1 MNVRDAILG
10 RLPEARRLSRGSSL
24 KQSLLTNAPWYLYSS
39 PSYQI
44 WLSLDEETRGSGQE
58 RIWTGDNPEQNVFGF
73 RDVTRDIRRAFSLER
88 LTDEIVSEMSSRT
101 GPHGLDERK
110 AASEAIARWID
121 ERLAEMPPEFGN
133 FNVDSLR
140 SRYVNSLCFLD
151 PARAMQHIGE
161 NFDGYEINWRESLL
175 PQNHIALI
183 QAKVAEPGSLAAF
196 QNQPPEVQLNPDDIW
211 LWFNAI
217 DLPALFSKEAQATA
231 KSLLVNDDLPSGWE
245 EQTPFNR
252 DMLGYVDSDSWDQI
266 REALGRFRVEGPQG
280 GWVQASEVLGGL
292 DEKQLVDWV
301 ETQPQAEGVRRAVAM
316 AYGDSLDRATFDVAY
331 KEYLDAL
338 NDLFDGTMNV
348 VESQNRY
355 RFTLA
360 YRKTIERLE
369 EYERAT
375 GNPFTGDLRDLPI
388 ELGFKIE
395 TPNPEYWSVRLDDE
409 NFNDRLS
416 NYLYEVRPDY
426 DEGQKEFEFDEPK

>member
-10 RLPEARRLSRGSSL
+10 RLPEARRPSRGSSL
-24 KQSLLTNAPWYLYSS
+24 KQSLLTHAPWYLYSS
-39 PSYQI
+39 PRYQI
-44 WLSLDEETRGSGQE
+44 WLSPDEETRGSSGE

-73 RDVTRDIRRAFSLER
+73 RDVRRQMTYAWSLER
-88 LTDEIVSEMSSRT
+88 LTDAIVSEMPPEESR
-101 GPHGLDERK
+101 
-110 AASEAIARWID
+110 AAAVALSRWIN
-121 ERLAEMPPEFGN
+121 ERLEEMANDEPGHFTQ
-133 FNVDSLR
+133 DALR
-140 SRYVNSLCFLD
+140 TRYVNPLCFLD
-151 PARAMQHIGE
+151 PALAMRYIGE
-161 NFDGYEINWRESLL
+161 NFDGHEINWRESLL

-183 QAKVAEPGSLAAF
+183 RAGVTEPGSLAAF
-196 QNQPPEVQLNPDDIW
+196 QNQPPEVQVNPDDIW

-217 DLPALFSKEAQATA
+217 DLPALFPKEAQATA
-231 KSLLVNDDLPSGWE
+231 KSLLVHEDLPSGWE
-245 EQTPFNR
+245 DQSPFNR

-280 GWVQASEVLGGL
+280 GWVQASEVLGGM
-292 DEKQLVDWV
+292 DEKELVDWV
-301 ETQPQAEGVRRAVAM
+301 ERQPQAEGVRRAVAM

-331 KEYLDAL
+331 KAYLEAL

-375 GNPFTGDLRDLPI
+375 GNPYTGDLRDLPI
-388 ELGFKIE
+388 ELGYKIE
-395 TPNPEYWSVRLDDE
+395 TPNPEYWDVRLDDE
-409 NFNDRLS
+409 SFNDRLS
-416 NYLYEVRPDY
+416 NYLTEVRPDY